1 MNWGALFKAVRGAW
15 EAGKRMYL
23 AAAQTPSTAS
33 YWGGGNLGDSNSS
46 IRQARPV
53 VSSRVRE
60 LVENMPWMGMAISAS
75 VAYKVG
81 EGFTFKPAV
90 EDGEGKA
97 DTAANALLRD
107 EFLRWCDAAEINGR
121 DTFGDIQQLAVR
133 QLCECGEALLVHRVD
148 RRGNYH
154 LQALEPD
161 VLGSLETADNIDQGV
176 EFDPQTNRF
185 LKFHCRNTYS
195 APGVADKEYTLD
207 ADDVCFLYKCHRPWQ
222 RRGISPLASTI
233 IMAADLD
240 QYIGNE
246 LSAQQ
251 MCARWLAF
259 ITDPNEENYIDDGAK
274 RKPRTIEQ
282 LQLEFLP
289 PGKSIQF
296 APGASRPVTGVE
308 AFKTMFLQI
317 LAGKL
322 NVPFHLISNNYGGL
336 NYNTL
341 REVRNNLIH
350 TLKPEWAYLVSHLLK
365 PVYSRWMDCAVN
377 RGGLRLKGYGTA
389 AGRAHWQRAWFIPP
403 GIESPDQLRDMKA
416 LITGMQAGIKDPQDA
431 IMAMGEDPDD
441 TIAGIAEFKAKLEAA
456 GLIQQLETGADEPDT
471 NIQPEPEESKEE

>member
-1 MNWGALFKAVRGAW
+1 MSIGAMLKAIRAGW
-15 EAGKRMYL
+15 KAGKRMYL
-23 AAAQTPSTAS
+23 AASNTASTVS
-33 YWGGGNLGDSNSS
+33 YWGGGNIGDSNGS

-53 VSSRVRE
+53 ISSRARE
-60 LVENMPWMGMAISAS
+60 LVENMPWMDIAISDS

-90 EDGEGKA
+90 IDRDGVA
-97 DTAANALLRD
+97 DNGANTMLRD
-107 EFLRWCDAAEINGR
+107 AFLRWCETAEINGR

-133 QLCECGEALLVHRVD
+133 QMCECGEAMFVHRVD
-148 RRGNYH
+148 RRGNYQ
-154 LQALEPD
+154 LQAMEPD
-161 VLGSLETADNIDQGV
+161 VLGSLETADNIDQGI

-185 LKFHCRNTYS
+185 LKYHCRNTYS
-195 APGVADKEYTLD
+195 TPGVADKEFVLD
-207 ADDVCFLYKCHRPWQ
+207 ADDVCFLYRCKRPWQ
-222 RRGISPLASTI
+222 RRGISPLASAI

-259 ITDPNEENYIDDGAK
+259 ITDPNEDSYVDQGQKKSRVID
-274 RKPRTIEQ
+274 Q
-282 LQLEFLP
+282 LQMEYLP

-296 APGASRPVTGVE
+296 APGAARPVTGVE

-322 NVPFHLISNNYGGL
+322 NVPFHLISNNYSGL

-350 TLKPEWAYLVSHLLK
+350 TLKPEWSYLVSHMLK
-365 PVYSRWMDCAVN
+365 PVYSKWMDCAVN
-377 RGGLRLKGYGTA
+377 RGELRLKGYGTF

-431 IMAMGEDPDD
+431 IMAMGEDPDE
-441 TIAGIAEFKAKLEAA
+441 TISGIAEFKAKLEAA
-456 GLIQQLETGADEPDT
+456 GLVQQIETAADDPDT